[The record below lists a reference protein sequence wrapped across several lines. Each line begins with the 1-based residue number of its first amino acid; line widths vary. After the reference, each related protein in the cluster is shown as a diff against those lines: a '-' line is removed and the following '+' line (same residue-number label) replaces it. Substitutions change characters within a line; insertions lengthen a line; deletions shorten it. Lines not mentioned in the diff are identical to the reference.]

1 MSYRVLS
8 ISQNN
13 DYFTVEN
20 YETAK
25 NSYDGVVLRVG
36 YRDPLN
42 GSLNTDTKFANHYN
56 GFSNSTFFFVIVLL
70 SSGLSSSI

>member
-56 GFSNSTFFFVIVLL
+56 GFSNSNCKSGNIER
-70 SSGLSSSI
+70 SSLERSL